1 MLSRRNF
8 VKNLAAGT
16 GAALLGSPLPAA
28 LPTPARHLKN
38 FGFIGGIVGKEL
50 KEDWRTTLRKA
61 ADYGFTEIE
70 TGTHSGD
77 SPKTFLTYCKLI
89 GIRPIGGGIPL
100 SQDSDQMG
108 KRLDQLNELDAKY
121 AVVYWPWLVGAPFKP
136 EDCKRSAELL
146 NKMGEATRKQGL
158 TLCWHNHDKEFV
170 PMELGLPY
178 DYLMDHT
185 DPALVKC
192 EMDLYWV
199 RKGGADPLE
208 MLRKYKG
215 RYEILHV
222 KDMAR
227 GEGQDFECPGSGIIN
242 FPEIFAEAQAQ
253 GIRHYMVEHDQVTDG
268 LACLK
273 SSGKYLQNLR
283 F

>member
-8 VKNLAAGT
+8 VKTLAAGT
-16 GAALLGSPLPAA
+16 GASLLTNPLLAA
-28 LPTPARHLKN
+28 LPKPVRQLKN

-50 KEDWRTTLRKA
+50 KQDWRTTLRKA
-61 ADYGFTEIE
+61 AEYGFTEIE
-70 TGTHSGD
+70 TATHYGD
-77 SPKTFLTYCKLI
+77 SPKTFLTYCKLM
-89 GIRPIGGGIPL
+89 GIKPIGGGLPL
-100 SQDSDQMG
+100 SQDNDQIS

-121 AVVYWPWLVGAPFKP
+121 AVVYWPWLVSAPFKL

-146 NKMGEATRKQGL
+146 NKMGEASKKRGL

-170 PMELGLPY
+170 AMESGLPY
-178 DYLMDHT
+178 EYLMAHT
-185 DPALVKC
+185 DPGLVKG

-199 RKGGADPLE
+199 KKGGADPLE
-208 MLRKYKG
+208 MLRTYKG
-215 RYEILHV
+215 RFVILHV
-222 KDMAR
+222 KDMAK
-227 GEGQDFECPGSGIIN
+227 GESQDFECPGSGIID
-242 FPEIFAEAQAQ
+242 FPSIFAEAQAQ
-253 GIRHYMVEHDQVTDG
+253 GIRHYMAERDQVTDG